1 MPTREAIE
9 GLIALVEQGKF
20 IEALEKY
27 YGEDATTLE
36 NIGEPRRGRETLIAN
51 ERRAIAA
58 FPTIHSRCVR
68 PYFVDGDRVVIR
80 WQFEFVPASGPTRRM
95 DELAYQL
102 WNGEHIVEERF
113 FYDPAQM
120 RT

>member
-1 MPTREAIE
+1 MRT
-9 GLIALVEQGKF
+9 
-20 IEALEKY
+20 
-27 YGEDATTLE
+27 
-36 NIGEPRRGRETLIAN
+36 
-51 ERRAIAA
+51 
-58 FPTIHSRCVR
+58 
-68 PYFVDGDRVVIR
+68 VIR

>member
-1 MPTREAIE
+1 MRT
-9 GLIALVEQGKF
+9 
-20 IEALEKY
+20 
-27 YGEDATTLE
+27 
-36 NIGEPRRGRETLIAN
+36 
-51 ERRAIAA
+51 
-58 FPTIHSRCVR
+58 
-68 PYFVDGDRVVIR
+68 VIR

-102 WNGEHIVEERF
+102 WKGDKIVEERF

>member
-1 MPTREAIE
+1 MPSCEAIE
-9 GLIALVEQGKF
+9 GLVALVEQGKF

-27 YGEDATTLE
+27 YADDATTTE
-36 NIGEPRRGRETLIAN
+36 NMGEPRRGRETLIAN
-51 ERRAIAA
+51 ERGVMAA

-68 PYFVDGDRVVIR
+68 PYFVDGNRAVIR

-102 WNGEHIVEERF
+102 WKGDKIEEERF
-113 FYDPAQM
+113 FYDPSKPK
-120 RT
+120 T